1 LLSGRKIKTK
11 EKEDQMTKGQL
22 VAKLAE
28 STGMTK
34 TDAQRALDGVI
45 KTITDELKEGEHS
58 LTGFGSFSVTER
70 KARTGRNP
78 QNGESINIPAARVPK
93 FKAGK
98 LLKDAVN

>member
-1 LLSGRKIKTK
+1 
-11 EKEDQMTKGQL
+11 MTKGQL

-45 KTITDELKEGEHS
+45 KTITDELKEGGS
-58 LTGFGSFSVTER
+58 IALTGFGSFSVTER